1 MRLALMLPLML
12 AFAAA
17 PAQSAEKTIVVLD
30 ASGSMW
36 GQIDGKTKIEIAR
49 ETLASVLT
57 SVPATTELGLMV
69 YGHREKGSCADIE
82 LAVPP
87 MAGSADAIQSFVG
100 QLNPKGKTPIS
111 DAVQRAADVLKY
123 TEEKATVVLVTDG
136 IETCDADPCALASA
150 LESKGVDFTAHV
162 VGFGLT
168 EEEGRK
174 VACLAENTGGRYL
187 QASDAGQLVAALTET
202 VVEAP
207 MAKSEPVVE
216 EVAEAEPEPAPAVIE
231 NNVET
236 DATLVE
242 GGPSLGDD
250 QRVRWDLY
258 KADAD
263 GNKTGD
269 SVEGGYDAT
278 LVVNLPPGR
287 YVGEARVGEL
297 TRQVVFEAK
306 DGEVVRPAVNF
317 EAGLLKVTPKR
328 TPDDAAADESARID
342 VTQGDFAD
350 GGYGILERFVPQ
362 GDIVID
368 GKIGPASARETVS
381 IKAGETVEHVIV
393 IGSGVVVAKAIYA
406 EGGPEVDSDAI
417 RFDVVASKANID
429 GKREDI
435 NGGYGT
441 GSALDIPAGEVVLT
455 ARLGSATGE
464 IPFSIKA
471 GERADVSVNLNAG
484 VLAISAPGANRID
497 IKDAKKDIQGN
508 RRDVSGAYGI
518 EHQDTLHP
526 GDYLISVTYEGDTPA
541 KEATA
546 TVKAGERTEITVE

>member
-136 IETCDADPCALASA
+136 IETCEADLCALASA
-150 LESKGVDFTAHV
+150 LESNGVDFTAHV

-216 EVAEAEPEPAPAVIE
+216 EVAEAEPEPAPAAIE
-231 NNVET
+231 NNVEA

-242 GGPSLGDD
+242 GGPSLGKED
-250 QRVRWDLY
+250 RVRWDFY

-263 GNKTGD
+263 GNKTD
-269 SVEGGYDAT
+269 EQVDGGYGAT
-278 LVVNLPPGR
+278 LATKLPPGK
-287 YVGEARVGEL
+287 YVAEARLGGL
-297 TRQVVFEAK
+297 RQ
-306 DGEVVRPAVNF
+306 EVAIDVTDDAVARPKVNF
-317 EAGLLKVTPKR
+317 NAGLLKVTPKR
-328 TPDDAAADESARID
+328 TPDKTSHEDSARID
-342 VTQGDFAD
+342 VTQGDFTD
-350 GGYGILERFVPQ
+350 GGYGIVEHFVPA
-362 GDIVID
+362 GELTIV
-368 GKIGPASARETVS
+368 GKIGPASAEETVS
-381 IKAGETVEHVIV
+381 VKAGETVEHTIV
-393 IGSGVVVAKAIYA
+393 IGSGVLVPKAVYA
-406 EGGPEVDSDAI
+406 EGGPAVDSDAI
-417 RFDVVASKANID
+417 RFDVVAAQKNID
-429 GKREDI
+429 GDREGI

-441 GSALDIPAGEVVLT
+441 TGELEVPAGEFVLT

-464 IPFSIKA
+464 VPFSVKA
-471 GERADVSVNLNAG
+471 GERTEASVNINAG
-484 VLAISAPGANRID
+484 VLAITAPGAYRID
-497 IKDAKKDIQGN
+497 VREAKKDIQGN
-508 RRDVSGAYGI
+508 RKDVSGTYGN
-518 EHQDTLHP
+518 EHQDTVHP
-526 GDYLISVTYEGDTPA
+526 GEYLVTVQYEGDTPA

-546 TVKAGERTEITVE
+546 TVKAGERSEINVE